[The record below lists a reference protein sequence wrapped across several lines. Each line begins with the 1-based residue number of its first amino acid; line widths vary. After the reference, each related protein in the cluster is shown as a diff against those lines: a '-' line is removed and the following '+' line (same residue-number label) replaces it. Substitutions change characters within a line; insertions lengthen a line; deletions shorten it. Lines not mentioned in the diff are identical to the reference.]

1 MSNKAKL
8 PEIRKEAFT
17 KARESLGLSTKDLS
31 GMACL
36 SARQIEQ
43 IENGESSSFYGA
55 QVKFTAAKKVAGLL
69 KLTPEEAFDFSGV
82 AQPVKPA
89 EAEEKLQEETKASA
103 VEKKVKP
110 EKTKE
115 KNQAKEADQAKDQ
128 TKETTDTKEVVS
140 QAPVSE
146 PKSEKP
152 SARKVTESVLDYSVK
167 SKASVDP
174 KKKIILLLAIAAA
187 VIFSVVNLRPLF
199 FPEPVKEEVVI
210 IQEVV
215 PETPPASAPAE
226 PAPAAQPATA
236 VPATQ
241 PVATAVSAECP
252 PADASTLN
260 YKPDAPKKAGD
271 MVYLQSKTAQTVC
284 VVDATGKTQ
293 NKMLEPGVG
302 ASVYGKPP
310 FKVLTGG
317 LNQVDLYYQGA
328 KVRTGNT
335 SSKTIILEP
344 AEILQSVAPATST
357 DSQLR

>member
-1 MSNKAKL
+1 VNKSEKL
-8 PEIRKEAFT
+8 PEIRKDAFT

-36 SARQIEQ
+36 SVRQIEQ
-43 IENGESSSFYGA
+43 IENGESGSFYGA

-82 AQPVKPA
+82 AQPVKAA
-89 EAEEKLQEETKASA
+89 EVAEKLQEEAKGSA
-103 VEKKVKP
+103 VEKKAKP

-115 KNQAKEADQAKDQ
+115 SKETIEEKEATPIAK
-128 TKETTDTKEVVS
+128 V
-140 QAPVSE
+140 AE
-146 PKSEKP
+146 PRVEKSEAKKITP
-152 SARKVTESVLDYSVK
+152 SVLDSSVK
-167 SKASVDP
+167 SNAPVNP

-199 FPEPVKEEVVI
+199 FPESVKEEVVI

-215 PETPPASAPAE
+215 PETPPASALAE

-236 VPATQ
+236 VPAPATQ
-241 PVATAVSAECP
+241 PAAAAVSAECP
-252 PADASTLN
+252 PADASVLN

-302 ASVYGKPP
+302 VSVYGKPP
-310 FKVLTGG
+310 LKVLTSG

-344 AEILQSVAPATST
+344 AEIAQSVAPSTPT

>member
-1 MSNKAKL
+1 MNKSDKL

-17 KARESLGLSTKDLS
+17 KARESLGLSAKDLS

-36 SARQIEQ
+36 STRQIEQ

-69 KLTPEEAFDFSGV
+69 KLTPEEAFDFSGMT
-82 AQPVKPA
+82 QPVKA
-89 EAEEKLQEETKASA
+89 VEVEEKLQEETAASA
-103 VEKKVKP
+103 AEKKAKPGKVKEVKEKPEEKEATPVAKVAEPKVEKSSSNKI
-110 EKTKE
+110 
-115 KNQAKEADQAKDQ
+115 
-128 TKETTDTKEVVS
+128 
-140 QAPVSE
+140 SE
-146 PKSEKP
+146 SI
-152 SARKVTESVLDYSVK
+152 LDYSVK
-167 SKASVDP
+167 SKAPAAP

-210 IQEVV
+210 IQEVA
-215 PETPPASAPAE
+215 PETPSVSAPAE
-226 PAPAAQPATA
+226 PPANAPAVGPAPAAQPVTA
-236 VPATQ
+236 
-241 PVATAVSAECP
+241 AVSTECP
-252 PADASTLN
+252 PADASALI
-260 YKPDAPKKAGD
+260 YKPDAPKKSGD

-284 VVDATGKTQ
+284 VVDAAGKTQ
-293 NKMLEPGVG
+293 NKLLEPGVG

-317 LNQVDLYYQGA
+317 LNQVDLYFQGA

-335 SSKTIILEP
+335 SSKTIVLEP
-344 AEILQSVAPATST
+344 AEIVQSVAPSTST

>member
-1 MSNKAKL
+1 MNKSDKL

-17 KARESLGLSTKDLS
+17 KARESLGLSSKDLS

-36 SARQIEQ
+36 SVRQIEQ

-69 KLTPEEAFDFSGV
+69 KLTPEDAFDFSGV
-82 AQPVKPA
+82 AQPVKPT
-89 EAEEKLQEETKASA
+89 EVEDKLQEETKASA
-103 VEKKVKP
+103 AEKKAKP
-110 EKTKE
+110 EKIKE
-115 KNQAKEADQAKDQ
+115 KNQAKETPEEKTAE
-128 TKETTDTKEVVS
+128 KEATPAVKVV
-140 QAPVSE
+140 E
-146 PKSEKP
+146 PKAEKGDAKKITP
-152 SARKVTESVLDYSVK
+152 SVIDYSVK

-210 IQEVV
+210 IQEVA

-226 PAPAAQPATA
+226 PAPAAQPTTA
-236 VPATQ
+236 VPAPAAQ
-241 PVATAVSAECP
+241 PVVATVSAECP
-252 PADASTLN
+252 PADASALN

-293 NKMLEPGVG
+293 NKILEPGVG

-317 LNQVDLYYQGA
+317 LNQVDLYFQGA
-328 KVRTGNT
+328 KVRIGNT

-344 AEILQSVAPATST
+344 AEIVQSVAPSTTT
-357 DSQLR
+357 DSQFR

>member
-1 MSNKAKL
+1 MNKPVKL
-8 PEIRKEAFT
+8 PEIRKETFT

-36 SARQIEQ
+36 SVRQIEQ
-43 IENGESSSFYGA
+43 IENGESSSFYGD

-69 KLTPEEAFDFSGV
+69 KLTPEEAFDFTGV
-82 AQPVKPA
+82 VQPAKAV
-89 EAEEKLQEETKASA
+89 EVEEKLQEETKTPATEKKTKPEKAKEKELSPVA
-103 VEKKVKP
+103 VEKV
-110 EKTKE
+110 
-115 KNQAKEADQAKDQ
+115 A
-128 TKETTDTKEVVS
+128 
-140 QAPVSE
+140 E
-146 PKSEKP
+146 PKSEK
-152 SARKVTESVLDYSVK
+152 VSVSKISQTAIDYSAK

-174 KKKIILLLAIAAA
+174 KKKIFLLAAIGAA

-210 IQEVV
+210 IQEVA
-215 PETPPASAPAE
+215 PEPAPTNIPAE
-226 PAPAAQPATA
+226 PVASAAAPAVVAATAPAT
-236 VPATQ
+236 
-241 PVATAVSAECP
+241 VSAECP
-252 PADASTLN
+252 AADASAMN

-328 KVRTGNT
+328 KVRIGNT
-335 SSKTIILEP
+335 SSKTINLEP
-344 AEILQSVAPATST
+344 AEIIQPAAPSTST

>member
-1 MSNKAKL
+1 VNKSEKL

-36 SARQIEQ
+36 SVRQIEQ

-69 KLTPEEAFDFSGV
+69 KLTPEDAFDFSGV

-89 EAEEKLQEETKASA
+89 EVEEKLQEETKASA
-103 VEKKVKP
+103 AEKKAKP
-110 EKTKE
+110 EQTKE
-115 KNQAKEADQAKDQ
+115 KNQAKETEQ
-128 TKETTDTKEVVS
+128 TKELVS
-140 QAPVSE
+140 QAPAAE
-146 PKSEKP
+146 PKAEKP
-152 SARKVTESVLDYSVK
+152 IARKVTESVLDYSVK

-174 KKKIILLLAIAAA
+174 KKKIILLLAITAA

-226 PAPAAQPATA
+226 PAPAAQPATSVP

-241 PVATAVSAECP
+241 PVAAASVECP
-252 PADASTLN
+252 PADASALN

-328 KVRTGNT
+328 KVRTGNA

-344 AEILQSVAPATST
+344 AEIVQTVAPTPST

>member
-1 MSNKAKL
+1 MNKSEKL

-36 SARQIEQ
+36 SVRQIEQ

-69 KLTPEEAFDFSGV
+69 KLTPEDAFDFSGV
-82 AQPVKPA
+82 VQPVKPA
-89 EAEEKLQEETKASA
+89 EVEEKLQEETKASA
-103 VEKKVKP
+103 AEKKAKP

-115 KNQAKEADQAKDQ
+115 KNQAKETEQ
-128 TKETTDTKEVVS
+128 TKELVS
-140 QAPVSE
+140 QAPAAE
-146 PKSEKP
+146 PKAEKP
-152 SARKVTESVLDYSVK
+152 IARKVTESVLDYSVK

-226 PAPAAQPATA
+226 PAPAAQPATSVP

-241 PVATAVSAECP
+241 PVAAASVECP
-252 PADASTLN
+252 PADASALN

-344 AEILQSVAPATST
+344 AEIVQTVAPAPST